1 MISPLWKNLTSSPWG
16 IATLLQLP
24 YASLYLYY
32 LWAHTHYQFYPILI
46 AVLVYLA
53 YSRWSDR
60 TPLHRNIL
68 IETSL
73 GISGVALA
81 IAATMLVS
89 AWLSYLAFVLILA
102 AWLSNFAD
110 RDTGKPLTYLAWP
123 LLIAWQPPYSDLDT
137 ADTHLITYLQQ
148 LSSHM
153 SSRLL
158 DVIGVPHFYF
168 GSVIELADRSFSV
181 EQGCS
186 GVQSFFA
193 ILCISALMMVAFRRP
208 VLHTMI
214 VMLSSVVWTLLTNT
228 LRITLIPLAGM
239 ALSVDLSHGTPHQI
253 IGFAAMGIATW
264 MLLSTDQ
271 LLQTLWSGSSAVR
284 SANHESPLVF
294 DQSPPNATATVR
306 PSWSILTWSMLSVLG
321 LLVVVQI
328 IDIQKKT
335 FRLVGGNVFLELQA
349 DDLPSQLL
357 DWKNIEYQLETRTT
371 DADFGERSDIWRF
384 QSEEEVAVF
393 SVDQTFRLWHDLT
406 VCYRNAGWQIEGQK
420 VVFGDDKAWPT
431 VFSSFSRK
439 DGRRA
444 LLAFCL
450 FDRSSLPLEVPGYLD
465 LWSSIR
471 KRIEKR
477 FSFSAGELFRE
488 QTCYQVQVFLETDS
502 SNLEV
507 LGQRVVKLLEAGRE
521 RVREIGLRR
530 LNP

>member
-1 MISPLWKNLTSSPWG
+1 MLSPLWKNLTSSPWG
-16 IATLLQLP
+16 IATLLQVP
-24 YASLYLYY
+24 YATLYLYY

-46 AVLVYLA
+46 AVLIYLA
-53 YSRWSDR
+53 YTRWTDSK
-60 TPLHRNIL
+60 PKHRSIAL
-68 IETSL
+68 ERLL
-73 GISGVALA
+73 GISGVVLA
-81 IAATMLVS
+81 IAATMIVS

-110 RDTGKPLTYLAWP
+110 RDTGKPLAYLAWP

-148 LSSHM
+148 LSSQM

-158 DVIGVPHFYF
+158 DVIGVPHFYY
-168 GSVIELADRSFSV
+168 GSVIELAERSFSV

-208 VLHTMI
+208 VLHTVI
-214 VMLSSVVWTLLTNT
+214 VMLSSVLWTLLTNT

-239 ALSVDLSHGTPHQI
+239 TFSIDLSHGTPHQL

-271 LLQTLWSGSSAVR
+271 LLMTLWNKTSLGKSASFLPSAQLDR
-284 SANHESPLVF
+284 SPQETSAS
-294 DQSPPNATATVR
+294 DR
-306 PSWSILTWSMLSVLG
+306 PSWSMLTWGMLG
-321 LLVVVQI
+321 LLGILVAVQI
-328 IDIQKKT
+328 VDIQKKT
-335 FRLVGGNVFLELQA
+335 FRLVGGNIFLELQA
-349 DDLPSQLL
+349 DDLPRQLA
-357 DWKNIEYQLETRTT
+357 DWRNVEYQLETRTT

-384 QSEEEVAVF
+384 QSDQEIAVF

-406 VCYRNAGWQIEGQK
+406 VCYRNAGWNIDEQK
-420 VVFGDDKAWPT
+420 VVFGQDKSWPT
-431 VFSSFSRK
+431 VFASFSRK

-444 LLAFCL
+444 LLAYCL

-465 LWSSIR
+465 LWSSIK

-477 FSFSAGELFRE
+477 FSLAAGELFRE
-488 QTCYQVQVFLETDS
+488 QTCYQVQVFLETDRS
-502 SNLEV
+502 EV
-507 LGQRVVKLLEAGRE
+507 DGLQEHVVGLLEAGRE
-521 RVREIGLRR
+521 RVRDIGLGR
-530 LNP
+530 LNQ

>member
-1 MISPLWKNLTSSPWG
+1 MNSSVWKSLTSSPWG
-16 IATLLQLP
+16 IATLLQIP
-24 YASLYLYY
+24 YATLYLYY
-32 LWAHTHYQFYPILI
+32 LWAHTHYQFYPILF
-46 AVLVYLA
+46 AVLLYLA
-53 YSRWSDR
+53 YTRWTNR
-60 TPLHRNIL
+60 APLHRNFFL
-68 IETSL
+68 ETAVGGL
-73 GISGVALA
+73 GVALA
-81 IAATMLVS
+81 VVATMIVS
-89 AWLSYLAFVLILA
+89 AWLSYFALVCILT

-110 RDTGKPLTYLAWP
+110 RDTGKSLRYLAWP
-123 LLIAWQPPYSDLDT
+123 LLIAWQPPYSDLAT
-137 ADTHLITYLQQ
+137 FDTHLITYLQQ
-148 LSSHM
+148 LSSQM

-208 VLHTMI
+208 ILHTTI
-214 VMLSSVVWTLLTNT
+214 VMLSSVLWTLLTNT

-239 ALSVDLSHGTPHQI
+239 AMSIDLSHGTPHQL
-253 IGFAAMGIATW
+253 IGFGAMGIATW

-271 LLQTLWSGSSAVR
+271 LLLKLWNKK
-284 SANHESPLVF
+284 ANSPTTSTGN
-294 DQSPPNATATVR
+294 SPVVENLQRETEEPIR
-306 PSWSILTWSMLSVLG
+306 HSWSILTWGMLTVLG
-321 LLVVVQI
+321 LLVVVQLV
-328 IDIQKKT
+328 DFQKKT
-335 FRLVGGNVFLELQA
+335 FRLVGGNIFLELQA
-349 DDLPSQLL
+349 DDLPKQLL
-357 DWKNIEYQLETRTT
+357 DWTNIDYQLETRTT

-384 QSEEEVAVF
+384 QADEETAVF

-406 VCYRNAGWQIEGQK
+406 VCYRNAGWQIDEQN
-420 VVFGDDKAWPT
+420 VVFGEDKAWPT
-431 VFSSFSRK
+431 VAVSFSRK

-465 LWSSIR
+465 LLTSIR

-488 QTCYQVQVFLETDS
+488 QTCYQVQVFMETDN
-502 SNLEV
+502 SNVDAMKERV
-507 LGQRVVKLLEAGRE
+507 LGLLEAGRV
-521 RVREIGLRR
+521 RVREIGLGR